1 MLPEAEKY
9 YGEKLRV
16 LADADIRSA
25 RRNEPEGISDI
36 KKVHLTGVCGTAM
49 GSLAGLFQEAGYEVS
64 GSDEKCYPPMSDFI
78 KDNNIKFYEGFD
90 AGNVMGKDL
99 SVTAN
104 MFGADNTEAVAVRNN
119 FLPQLSM
126 ASAINKFFIKDRKSL
141 VVCGTHGKT
150 TTTGLLE
157 HVFTV
162 CGRDPGYLVGG
173 IPVGSEKSYH
183 VGSGEYFII
192 EGDEYDTSYFDKSP
206 KFLHYNP
213 YIAIVTSIELDHVDI
228 YRDLE
233 DYKQAFR
240 FLAQIVKPEGLL
252 ILCKEN
258 LNTLELMNFTKAK
271 VVTYGFDESA
281 NIFAKDIKNDES
293 GQSADIYMNKV
304 LLGRI
309 TTPLFGKYNLLNTL
323 SVITAALHEGI
334 DFENI
339 SHSLK
344 LFNGMKRRQEIIGI
358 VNGITVI
365 DDFAHHP
372 TAVRETL
379 SGIRERFL
387 GRRIVVFFEPRSVT
401 SRRKIF
407 EADYASSFGNADMI
421 FLSTPALRSVDD
433 PKDFIDPNIVAG
445 LIREKGKQVYALNNA
460 GEVLEKALP
469 LLKSDDVVVIMSNS
483 SFDGIHKKL
492 LEKLKDLN

>member
-9 YGEKLRV
+9 YGEKLKA

-25 RRNEPEGISDI
+25 RRNEPEDIYEI

-49 GSLAGLFQEAGYEVS
+49 GSLAGLFQEAGYEIS

-78 KDNNIKFYEGFD
+78 KDNHIKFYEGFSGD
-90 AGNVMGKDL
+90 NVLDKDL
-99 SVTAN
+99 SITAN
-104 MFGADNTEAVAVRNN
+104 MFGPENVEAIAVRNN

-126 ASAINKFFIKDRKSL
+126 ASAINKFFIKDKKSL

-173 IPVGSEKSYH
+173 IPVGSEKSFH
-183 VGSGEYFII
+183 VGGGEHFII

-213 YIAIVTSIELDHVDI
+213 YMAIVTSIELDHVDI
-228 YRDLE
+228 YKDLE

-240 FLAQIVKPEGLL
+240 FLAQIVNPKGAL
-252 ILCKEN
+252 ILCAEN
-258 LNTLELMNFTKAK
+258 PNALELVNFTKAE

-281 NIFAKDIKNDES
+281 NIYAKNIENDES

-323 SVITAALHEGI
+323 SVIVVALREGI
-334 DFENI
+334 DFSDI
-339 SHSLK
+339 THALK
-344 LFNGMKRRQEIIGI
+344 NFRGMKRRQEIIGT
-358 VNGITVI
+358 VGGVTVI

-379 SGIRERFL
+379 SGIRERFQ
-387 GRRIVVFFEPRSVT
+387 GKRIVVFFEPRSVT

-407 EADYASSFGNADMI
+407 EHEYGNSFIDADVV
-421 FLSTPALRSVDD
+421 FLSTPALRIVDD

-445 LIREKGKQVYALNNA
+445 LVRDGGKQVCALNNA
-460 GEVLEKALP
+460 DEVLEKALP
-469 LLKSDDVVVIMSNS
+469 ILRPDDVVVVMSNS

-492 LEKLKDLN
+492 LEKLK

>member
-1 MLPEAEKY
+1 MTEEAKKY
-9 YGEKLRV
+9 YEEKLKV
-16 LADADIRSA
+16 LPDADIRNT
-25 RRNEPEGISDI
+25 RRNEPENIDQI
-36 KKVHLTGVCGTAM
+36 RRVHLTGVCGTAM
-49 GSLAGLFQEAGYEVS
+49 GSLAGLFQEAGYEIS

-78 KDNNIKFYEGFD
+78 KNNNIKFYEGFSAENID
-90 AGNVMGKDL
+90 GKDL
-99 SVTAN
+99 SITAN
-104 MFGADNTEAVAVRNN
+104 MFGADNTEAVVVRNN

-126 ASAINKFFIKDRKSL
+126 ADAINKFFIKDRKSL

-162 CGRDPGYLVGG
+162 CGKDPGYLVGG
-173 IPVGSEKSYH
+173 IPVGSEKSYN
-183 VGSGEYFII
+183 VGTGEHFII

-233 DYKQAFR
+233 DYKQAFK
-240 FLAQIVKPEGLL
+240 FLAQTVAENGLL
-252 ILCKEN
+252 VLCNEN
-258 LNTLELMNFTKAK
+258 PNALELKDFTKAE

-281 NIFAKDIKNDES
+281 NIFAKDIKNSLS

-309 TTPLFGKYNLLNTL
+309 ETPLFGKYNLLNTL
-323 SVITAALHEGI
+323 SVVVVAMREGI
-334 DFENI
+334 LFDDI
-339 SHSLK
+339 VHALK
-344 LFNGMKRRQEIIGI
+344 TFRGMKRRQEVIGI
-358 VNGITVI
+358 ENGITVI

-379 SGIRERFL
+379 SGIRERFQDK
-387 GRRIVVFFEPRSVT
+387 RIVVFFEPRSVT

-407 EADYASSFGNADMI
+407 ENEYGKAFSDADLV
-421 FLSTPALRSVDD
+421 FLSMPELRSVDNKDDFVD
-433 PKDFIDPNIVAG
+433 PEKITSI
-445 LIREKGKQVYALNNA
+445 IRSENKEAYPLKNA
-460 GEVLEKALP
+460 TEVLEKYLP
-469 LLKSDDVVVIMSNS
+469 ISKEGDVVVVMSNS

-492 LEKLKDLN
+492 LEKLKNL